1 MSPSSQDPR
10 WLQLTRALEASSNP
24 AKFDAWVR
32 NTSVVIDDDSVT
44 ILIPSRFFEDGF
56 RREFHDTIQSMIP
69 SYFPDHFTLSYR
81 VDPSMMEGINSAQ
94 PAKASASQ
102 QHRPQ
107 WQSRFRFENF
117 IVGSSNEFCHAASLA
132 VADNPGMRYNPLY
145 IYGGVGL
152 GKTHLITAV
161 ANRIQERDPD
171 CRIAFL
177 SGEIFTN
184 NLIAAIRSKTNESFR
199 QRYREVDVLII
210 DDVQFIAGKETTQ
223 EEFFHT
229 FDTLHKAN
237 KQILLTSDQPPGAL
251 HHLEERLRS
260 RFNWGLVADVQ
271 PPSLETRMAILA
283 SKAELAGI
291 EISQD
296 LCELLATRITSNI
309 RELEGA
315 LTRLSA
321 FATFHQRT
329 IDIPLARNVLP
340 DLLNVT
346 TKKVTIDDIQ
356 NCVAEFYSIRIADIK
371 GKNRR
376 KNIVLPRQIAMY
388 ISKEMTTMSLPEI
401 GEAFG
406 GRDHTTILY
415 AVRKIATKR
424 KEDHDFKTEVDRI
437 IARLKQR

>member
-1 MSPSSQDPR
+1 MKTVSTDPR
-10 WLQLTRALEASSNP
+10 WLHLSQALEKKSK
-24 AKFDAWVR
+24 AKFDIWIR
-32 NTSVVIDDDSVT
+32 NIAVVVEQQQLT
-44 ILIPSRFFEDGF
+44 ILYPSRFFLDGF
-56 RREFHDTIQSMIP
+56 KREFDQLIRSIMGN
-69 SYFPDHFTLSYR
+69 YFPAEMTLNYR
-81 VDPSMMEGINSAQ
+81 LDTSRLQSKIPQIT
-94 PAKASASQ
+94 PTTTDK
-102 QHRPQ
+102 PQ
-107 WQSRFRFENF
+107 WQSRFLFENF
-117 IVGSSNEFCHAASLA
+117 IVGSSNEFCHAASMA
-132 VADNPGMRYNPLY
+132 VADNPGKSYNPLY

-161 ANRIQERDPD
+161 ANRIQQRNPD
-171 CRIAFL
+171 TRIAFL

-184 NLIAAIRSKTNESFR
+184 NLITAIRTKTNESFR
-199 QRYREVDVLII
+199 HRYRDVDVLII

-251 HHLEERLRS
+251 THLEERLRS

-271 PPSLETRMAILA
+271 PPSMETRMAILA

-291 EISQD
+291 NISQD

-321 FATFHQRT
+321 YSTFHQKT
-329 IDIPLARNVLP
+329 IDIPLARNILP
-340 DLLNVT
+340 DLLNIK
-346 TKKVTIDDIQ
+346 TKKITIEDIQ
-356 NCVAEFYSIRIADIK
+356 TLVSDFYSIRIADIK
-371 GKNRR
+371 GIKRK

-406 GRDHTTILY
+406 GKDHTTVLY
-415 AVRKIATKR
+415 AVRKIETKR
-424 KEDHDFKTEVDRI
+424 KEDHDFKIDIDRI
-437 IARLKQR
+437 IARLKNL